1 MKDYKTGNIRNLAL
15 VGHGS
20 EGKTTL
26 TEALLFA
33 TGAID
38 RQGRVED
45 GTATTDSEPE
55 EKKRQISI
63 SASMAARAVRPV

>member
-38 RQGRVED
+38 RQGRVCNLKMQHYD
-45 GTATTDSEPE
+45 TDP
-55 EKKRQISI
+55 
-63 SASMAARAVRPV
+63 ASPHFCHSDQKNLPLSR